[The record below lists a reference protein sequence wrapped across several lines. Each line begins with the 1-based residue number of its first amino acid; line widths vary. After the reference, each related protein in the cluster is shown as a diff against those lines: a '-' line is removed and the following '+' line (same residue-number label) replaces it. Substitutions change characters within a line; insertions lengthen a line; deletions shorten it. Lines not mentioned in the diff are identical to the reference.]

1 MSAQVNQPTEHHLVL
16 LRHGESIGNAE
27 KRHQGQ
33 ADYPLTE
40 LGREQCRQLGEHWK
54 AAEIHFDRIIASP
67 LKRARETAEILQG
80 YLELEPAFNPLLMER
95 DNGKL
100 AGLTHQEALETLPPP
115 AFVPL
120 YQPIA
125 ETGESLWELYLRAG
139 QALNELLAHPPGSTL
154 VVGHGAQFN
163 MMIHAIL
170 GLAPEPNFQGPYF
183 RLANTGF
190 SGLVY
195 YPQDGRWDINYH
207 NQLPHLESTG

>member
-1 MSAQVNQPTEHHLVL
+1 MNDQQNQPTEHLLVL
-16 LRHGESIGNAE
+16 LRHGESVGNAE

-40 LGREQCRQLGEHWK
+40 LGREQSHRLGEYWRS
-54 AAEIHFDRIIASP
+54 EDRRFDRMISSP
-67 LKRARETAEILQG
+67 LKRTRETAEILQE
-80 YLELEPAFNPLLMER
+80 YLELESEFDPLLMER

-100 AGLTHQEALETLPPP
+100 AGLTHQEALETMPPP
-115 AFVPL
+115 DFIPL

-139 QALNELLAHPPGSTL
+139 QALNEVLDNPPGSTL

-163 MMIHAIL
+163 MMIHAVL

-190 SGLVY
+190 SELIY
-195 YPQDGRWDINYH
+195 HPREGRWDINYH
-207 NQLPHLESTG
+207 NQLPHLEFNP